1 MTDAVALPTVYQE
14 FIALSR
20 YARFRPELGRRE
32 KWHETVQRLVDFW
45 RARLPQLGENTLEAI
60 QDNILNLKVMPSMRS
75 LMAAGMAATRDE
87 VALYNCSA
95 SAITGTGPTVEVWN
109 DAMRDIGYDEPISL
123 TLRTPIVFDEML
135 YILLCGTG
143 VGFSVERQFVNEMP
157 TVGKPLARSIYK
169 RTHKNFP
176 GVHKQELSYFD
187 KKQNTVY
194 VADSK
199 YGWASALRILIVEFY
214 NGNFTAKYDVS
225 EVRPAGAV
233 LKTFGGRASGPSA
246 LVKMFEDVRNIFR
259 PAVGRKLTSVECHD
273 IMCHIASAV
282 VVGGVRRA
290 ALISMS
296 NLSDERMRYAKS
308 GEWWNDN
315 PQRALSN
322 NSVAYTEKPP
332 IGSFMREWQSL
343 YDSKS
348 GERGVFN
355 REAAKKYAAATG
367 RDPNHEFISNPCCEI
382 SLRDTG
388 QMCNLTSVVVRP
400 DDTLESL
407 ADKVE
412 IATILGTM
420 QATATN
426 FVYLS
431 PRWKEN
437 CEEERLL
444 GVSMSG
450 ATDHPVLQNVSA
462 EAKQWLDTL
471 SQRARATNA
480 TCAALFN
487 INRAAAITCVKPE
500 GTSSQL
506 NDTAS
511 GLHVRYAPYY
521 IRRVRADGKDP
532 LAVVMREQGF
542 PCEEDVMQPTNL
554 VFSFPVKAPEHSLF
568 RDDKNALE
576 QLEYWLMWKQ
586 HWCDSHN
593 PSVTIY
599 VKEHE
604 WLDVGAWV
612 YKNFDDVCGLSF
624 LPHSDH
630 TYRQAP
636 YEECTK
642 EQYEALAAIMPDN
655 IDYEALG
662 ALETTDTTTGT
673 QEYACSA
680 GGCELV

>member
-1 MTDAVALPTVYQE
+1 MTSVVTLPTVYQE

-20 YARFRPELGRRE
+20 YARFDNTLGRRE
-32 KWHETVQRLVDFW
+32 KWHETVQRLIDFW
-45 RARLPQLGENTLEAI
+45 RKQLPQLSAETLERIQHAI
-60 QDNILNLKVMPSMRS
+60 LHLDVMPSMRS
-75 LMAAGMAATRDE
+75 LMTAGPAAERDN
-87 VALYNCSA
+87 VAMYNCSA
-95 SAITGTGPTVEVWN
+95 SAITGTGPTISVWN
-109 DAMRDIGYDEPISL
+109 DSMKDMGFDEPL
-123 TLRTPIVFDEML
+123 TIALRTPIVFDEML

-143 VGFSVERQFVNEMP
+143 VGFSVERQFISEMP
-157 TVGKPLARSIYK
+157 TVGRALSRSIYK
-169 RTHKNFP
+169 RTQKNYP
-176 GVHKQELSYFD
+176 GVPKQELSYFD
-187 KKQNTVY
+187 KKQNTIY

-199 YGWASALRILIVEFY
+199 YGWASALRILIVELY
-214 NGNFTAKYDVS
+214 NGNFTVKYDIS
-225 EVRPAGAV
+225 EIRPAGAV

-246 LVKMFEDVRNIFR
+246 LIKMFEDVRAIFSQ
-259 PAVGRKLTSVECHD
+259 ASGRKLNSIECHD

-315 PQRALSN
+315 PQRALAN
-322 NSVAYTEKPP
+322 NSVAYTEKPAM
-332 IGSFMREWQSL
+332 GAFMREWQAL
-343 YDSKS
+343 YESKS

-355 REAAKKYAAATG
+355 REAAKKYAAESG

-382 SLRDTG
+382 SLRETG
-388 QMCNLTSVVVRP
+388 QMCNLSSVVVRP
-400 DDTLESL
+400 EDTLDTL
-407 ADKVE
+407 MDKVE

-431 PRWKEN
+431 PRWKSN
-437 CEEERLL
+437 CDDERLL

-450 ATDHPVLQNVSA
+450 AMDHPLLQSFSTDAEEWLSA
-462 EAKQWLDTL
+462 L
-471 SQRARATNA
+471 SQHAKLINA
-480 TCAALFN
+480 QYAAMFG
-487 INRAAAITCVKPE
+487 INKAAAITCVKPE

-511 GLHVRYAPYY
+511 GLHPRYAPYY
-521 IRRVRADGKDP
+521 IRRVRADSKDP
-532 LAVVMREQGF
+532 LAQVMREQDF

-554 VFSFPVKAPEHSLF
+554 VFSFPIKAPEHAVF
-568 RDDKNALE
+568 RDDRTAIE
-576 QLEYWLMWKQ
+576 QLEYWLMWKKY
-586 HWCDSHN
+586 WCDSHN

-604 WLDVGAWV
+604 WFAVGAWV
-612 YKNFDDVCGLSF
+612 YENFDDVCGLSF

-630 TYRQAP
+630 SYQQAP
-636 YEECTK
+636 YEECSEHEY
-642 EQYEALAAIMPDN
+642 EQLAAVMPSEINYEALR
-655 IDYEALG
+655 L
-662 ALETTDTTTGT
+662 LETSDRTTGT